1 MEPIIPKFEDL
12 YHQYHSPIAR
22 YMTQMVGLAE
32 AADVTQEVFAKI
44 DRGLKHFEGRAS
56 LSTWIYRI
64 ATNTALDWLRKA
76 QSKRPEIP
84 LVMEAVQASPSA
96 PEAPVP
102 SEGHSP
108 LHQVIH
114 SEMNDCIRQQVD
126 KLPEKYRTVMVLSS
140 LEELNNQEVAAI
152 LEISVDAVKIRLHRA
167 RDMVKKILERVCRF
181 YSNPASGALA
191 CDRKTPPRS

>member
-1 MEPIIPKFEDL
+1 MDHTIIKFENL

-22 YMTQMVGLAE
+22 YMAQMVGPAE

-44 DRGLKHFEGRAS
+44 DRGLIHFEGRS
-56 LSTWIYRI
+56 KLSTWIYRI
-64 ATNTALDWLRKA
+64 ATNTALDWLRKT

-84 LVMEAVQASPSA
+84 LAAEAVPASPSN
-96 PEAPVP
+96 PEAPLT
-102 SEGHSP
+102 SEEHSP
-108 LHQVIH
+108 LQQVIY
-114 SEMNDCIRQQVD
+114 SEMNACIRQQVD
-126 KLPEKYRTVMVLSS
+126 KLPEKYRTVMVLNS

-167 RDMVKKILERVCRF
+167 RAMLKAILERECRF

-191 CDRKTPPRS
+191 CDRKD